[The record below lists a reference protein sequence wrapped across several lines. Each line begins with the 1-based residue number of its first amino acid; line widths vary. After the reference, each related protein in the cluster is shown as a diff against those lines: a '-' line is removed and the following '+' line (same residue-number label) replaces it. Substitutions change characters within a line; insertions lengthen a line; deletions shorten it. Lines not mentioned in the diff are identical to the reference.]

1 MFTVSSEYRLPTAEE
16 LPDSDET
23 PVDNELQNDI
33 PNILL
38 NLLRDIWADKSDWFW
53 GVDMAVYYEANLEK
67 PEESKAVVPDGFLA
81 LGVPRHIGESGR
93 LSYSIWGEKVL
104 PILFFEVISKEYNS
118 EYENKLELYQNL
130 GIRYY
135 VIYNPLSGKR
145 RAYEERSS
153 LEVYELVDG
162 KYELMQPVALLPE
175 GQMVWLEGV
184 GLGIGSERNFLDGWK
199 REWLYWYD
207 RDGSRYP
214 TAKERAA
221 IAEASSEQER
231 FARRRAEAIAEQ
243 ERLIAD
249 RANLEKQ
256 LAEQAQQDA
265 EAIAD
270 QAYLEKQQ
278 AEAIAEQA
286 NLEKQQAEQAQQQA
300 EAIAAQERQKNETLR
315 AYLRSI
321 GVNPDDL

>member
-1 MFTVSSEYRLPTAEE
+1 MFTVSSEYRHLPTAEE

-38 NLLRDIWADKSDWFW
+38 NLLRDIWGDRFDWFW
-53 GVDMAVYYEANLEK
+53 GVDMAVYYEANIEK

-118 EYENKLELYQNL
+118 EYKDKLEKYQNL

-135 VIYNPLSGKR
+135 VIYNPLSGR
-145 RAYEERSS
+145 RGAYKERPS

-162 KYELMQPVALLPE
+162 KYELMPAIALLSE
-175 GQMVWLEGV
+175 GGEMVWLEGV
-184 GLGIGSERNFLDGWK
+184 GLGIGCVRNELNDWE

-207 RDGSRYP
+207 RDGVRYP
-214 TAKERAA
+214 TSKERAA
-221 IAEASSEQER
+221 M
-231 FARRRAEAIAEQ
+231 AEAIASQ
-243 ERLIAD
+243 ERM
-249 RANLEKQ
+249 
-256 LAEQAQQDA
+256 
-265 EAIAD
+265 
-270 QAYLEKQQ
+270 
-278 AEAIAEQA
+278 IAEQA
-286 NLEKQQAEQAQQQA
+286 SFAQRRA
-300 EAIAAQERQKNETLR
+300 EAIAAQERQKNEKLT
-315 AYLRSI
+315 AYLRSMGI
-321 GVNPDDL
+321 NPDEIS